1 MNLPNSTLG
10 KALLV
15 VGSVA
20 VITASAVWIYF
31 FQLAKPGVNLRLH
44 QEVGRVIAHET
55 ATLLANKGKVVIIAL
70 DEPKFPELKAQLNAF
85 KEALLPTGVTI
96 KETYMLETDEKPKYG
111 LGTGLSARRYV
122 RIVNKNRSADAIVS
136 FVGVPDLSDDD
147 IKELKKTPK
156 FVAEA
161 RSPDKLDKLFKKNIV
176 HVAVVSRFT
185 FPAPVQ
191 GKPRTP
197 RAWFDKYFEV
207 VTAENAKRLLG
218 ESD

>member
-1 MNLPNSTLG
+1 MNLPNSTVG

-15 VGSVA
+15 VCSVA
-20 VITASAVWIYF
+20 VITGSAIWVYF
-31 FQLAKPGVNLRLH
+31 FQFAKPGVNRRLH
-44 QEVGRVIAHET
+44 EEIGRVLAHET
-55 ATLLANKGKVVIIAL
+55 ATLLAHKGKIVIIAL
-70 DEPKFPELKAQLNAF
+70 DEPTFPEIKAQLNAF
-85 KEALLPTGVTI
+85 KEALRPTGVTI

-111 LGTGLSARRYV
+111 LGSGLSARRYV
-122 RIVNKNRSADAIVS
+122 RIVNKNKSADAIVS

-156 FVAEA
+156 FVAET
-161 RSPDKLDKLFKKNIV
+161 RSAEKLNKLFRKNML

-185 FPAPVQ
+185 FPAPVN

-207 VTAENAKRLLG
+207 VTTENAKRLLG

>member
-10 KALLV
+10 KVLLV
-15 VGSVA
+15 GCSLA
-20 VITASAVWIYF
+20 AIAASAVWIYF
-31 FQLAKPGVNLRLH
+31 FQFAKPRLNMTLH
-44 QEVGRVIAHET
+44 QEIGRVMAHET
-55 ATLLANKGKVVIIAL
+55 ATLLAGKGKVVIIAL
-70 DEPKFPELKAQLNAF
+70 DEPKFPEMKAQLQAF
-85 KEALLPTGVTI
+85 EEALRPTGVTI
-96 KETYMLETDEKPKYG
+96 KETYLLETDEKPKYG
-111 LGTGLSARRYV
+111 VGSGLSARRYV

-147 IKELKKTPK
+147 ITELKKTPK
-156 FVAEA
+156 FLAET
-161 RSPDKLDKLFKKNIV
+161 RSAEKLDKLFRKKIL

-185 FPAPVQ
+185 FPAPVE

-207 VTAENAKRLLG
+207 VTTENAKRLLG